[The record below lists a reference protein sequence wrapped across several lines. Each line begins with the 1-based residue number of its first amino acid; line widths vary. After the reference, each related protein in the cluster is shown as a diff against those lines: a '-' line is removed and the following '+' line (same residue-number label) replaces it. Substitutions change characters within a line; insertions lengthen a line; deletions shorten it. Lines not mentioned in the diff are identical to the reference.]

1 MQPLGILF
9 VRKSPQLF
17 RYTNYLRYSLTPFQS
32 YSLLS
37 PFLEEIG
44 LEGLEAGKPAKIF
57 FFLILKIFFLM
68 LFSLNELAEGQRR
81 KSGSLE

>member
-9 VRKSPQLF
+9 VRKSPRLF

-57 FFLILKIFFLM
+57 FFLILKIFF
-68 LFSLNELAEGQRR
+68 
-81 KSGSLE
+81 